1 MVTAS
6 TPYSTLLGPL
16 ILVIFNNDYPAS
28 AIEGDSVLYADHDTD
43 NVHAKDVEELKAKI
57 QREADRSTDW
67 VSDNRM
73 VCSGSKTKLL
83 VIGTTQLRNSLLNGD
98 NLNIEINVCNT
109 IVKDTQSERLLG
121 LTVNNRMT
129 WSDYL
134 HGEQWR
140 TEDNCIGLIPQ
151 LNQRVGL
158 LSKFAHL
165 MPKEKFKLFCN
176 GLFNSKLTYCLQV
189 FSHVWNIPN
198 LDQEERRFAAF
209 SRGDNRKLQVL
220 QNKVMRLKSHLPF
233 RTSTN
238 SLIEATGDLSVQQ
251 LTAYSTLV
259 TAQKAI
265 AAKQP
270 QYLDQKLKLRTNQE
284 NQAFPNRQEN
294 LLKIQ
299 SKLSISRGGF
309 FCRSFALFNQ
319 LPLELR

>member
-1 MVTAS
+1 MVNLTN
-6 TPYSTLLGPL
+6 G
-16 ILVIFNNDYPAS
+16 LVS
-28 AIEGDSVLYADHDTD
+28 S
-43 NVHAKDVEELKAKI
+43 
-57 QREADRSTDW
+57 Q
-67 VSDNRM
+67 
-73 VCSGSKTKLL
+73 
-83 VIGTTQLRNSLLNGD
+83 
-98 NLNIEINVCNT
+98 NL
-109 IVKDTQSERLLG
+109 
-121 LTVNNRMT
+121 
-129 WSDYL
+129 
-134 HGEQWR
+134 
-140 TEDNCIGLIPQ
+140 
-151 LNQRVGL
+151 
-158 LSKFAHL
+158 
-165 MPKEKFKLFCN
+165 PKEKFKLFCN
-176 GLFNSKLTYCLQV
+176 GLFHSKLTYCLQV

-238 SLIEATGDLSVQQ
+238 SLIKATGDLSVQQ

-270 QYLDQKLKLRTNQE
+270 QYLAQKLKLRTNQE

-294 LLKIQ
+294 MLKIQ

-319 LPLELR
+319 LP